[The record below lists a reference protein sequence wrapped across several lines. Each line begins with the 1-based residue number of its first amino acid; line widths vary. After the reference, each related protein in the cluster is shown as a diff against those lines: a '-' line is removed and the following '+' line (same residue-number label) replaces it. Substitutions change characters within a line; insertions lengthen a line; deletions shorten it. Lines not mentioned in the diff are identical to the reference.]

1 MSLEA
6 AYWLLLGLGLGL
18 LVLSLVLGDLFDFLD
33 FLDLD
38 FLGGDFSPAPV
49 FFTAMGAF
57 GGGGLLGINA
67 LGMGAGGSL
76 LTGLASA
83 VLLGGLA
90 ALLFAALRRQE
101 AGEGFITEQLIG
113 ARGRCTLA
121 LGPNKTGRVLI
132 THSGMTRSFS
142 ATSDSM
148 IAAGAE
154 IVVTDTVGNALT
166 VAPATTPSA
175 QS

>member
-1 MSLEA
+1 M
-6 AYWLLLGLGLGL
+6 
-18 LVLSLVLGDLFDFLD
+18 LVLSLVLGDLFDFLN
-33 FLDLD
+33 FLDFDL
-38 FLGGDFSPAPV
+38 LGGDFSPAPV

-67 LGMGAGGSL
+67 FGLGAGGSL

-83 VLLGGLA
+83 LLLGGLA
-90 ALLFAALRRQE
+90 TMLFAALRRQE
-101 AGEGFITEQLIG
+101 AGEGFVTEQLIG

-121 LGPNKTGRVLI
+121 LGPNKTGRVLV
-132 THSGMTRSFS
+132 THEGMTRSFS
-142 ATSDSM
+142 ATSDST
-148 IAAGAE
+148 ITSGTE

-166 VAPATTPSA
+166 VAPAITPS